1 MSRFINNVCMH
12 CEHLRFVVSQAIATQ
27 EEVVLS
33 QFVPAY
39 QRPFYAT
46 SVTPNLI
53 TDFILHFK
61 TASACFKFD
70 EVVCFECTRD
80 DVMSRLQKLNDED
93 FVLSLEDMAGAS
105 ESAEERVTRR
115 GWELFAST
123 QVSGSD
129 FVEDNYAELQ
139 KVYEKTVE
147 VVDWSDSDV

>member
-1 MSRFINNVCMH
+1 MSRFIDGKCMH
-12 CEHLRFVVSQAIATQ
+12 CEHLRFVVSQALAAQ
-27 EEVVLS
+27 EEIVLN

-46 SVTPNLI
+46 SVTPNVI

-61 TASACFKFD
+61 QASLSFKFD

-80 DVMSRLQKLNDED
+80 EVMSRLQRLNDEE
-93 FVLSLEDMAGAS
+93 FVLSLEDMAGVN

-123 QVSGSD
+123 QVSSND

-139 KVYEKTVE
+139 KVYEKQTS
-147 VVDWSDSDV
+147 VVNWGDSDV

>member
-1 MSRFINNVCMH
+1 
-12 CEHLRFVVSQAIATQ
+12 
-27 EEVVLS
+27 
-33 QFVPAY
+33 
-39 QRPFYAT
+39 
-46 SVTPNLI
+46 LI

-61 TASACFKFD
+61 AASACFKFD

-80 DVMSRLQKLNDED
+80 DVMSRLQRLNDED
-93 FVLSLEDMAGAS
+93 FVLSLEDMAGAN

>member
-1 MSRFINNVCMH
+1 
-12 CEHLRFVVSQAIATQ
+12 
-27 EEVVLS
+27 
-33 QFVPAY
+33 
-39 QRPFYAT
+39 
-46 SVTPNLI
+46 
-53 TDFILHFK
+53 
-61 TASACFKFD
+61 
-70 EVVCFECTRD
+70 
-80 DVMSRLQKLNDED
+80 
-93 FVLSLEDMAGAS
+93 MAGAN